1 MANGQLPLVSFIS
14 LALQGCATAPLPMP
28 VGPGS
33 VLAYSPC
40 LDYDNRNNCSVR
52 VIVTVNGGQCK
63 LSIAKEQVYIGFARG
78 SQNIKIRW
86 ELDREPG
93 FTFTLDGIAIDNN
106 HAPREFINAKILQ
119 GGRAYEWHNKNS
131 FAYSKN
137 YKYTIHVANEQVDP
151 VLECEPL
158 DPWINNQ

>member
-1 MANGQLPLVSFIS
+1 MANGRLPSVAIIA
-14 LALQGCATAPLPMP
+14 LAFQACGTAPITVP
-28 VGPGS
+28 VGPAS

-40 LDYDNRNNCSVR
+40 VEYSNMNNCSVR
-52 VIVTVNGGQCK
+52 VTVTVTDGQCK
-63 LSIAKEQVYIGFARG
+63 LRIAKEQANIGFARS

-106 HAPREFINAKILQ
+106 HAPQEFIMPRILQ

-131 FAYSKN
+131 FFYPKT
-137 YKYTIHVANEQVDP
+137 YKYTIHVANAQVAP
-151 VLECEPL
+151 SVECQPL